1 MKKAPEKDNEMLR
14 EYDFSQGIRGKY
26 ARRYAK
32 GSNVVVLES
41 DAAKVFPMEPNCS

>member
-1 MKKAPEKDNEMLR
+1 MAWRNSRADENDRVMKKAPERNNDMLR

-32 GSNVVVLES
+32 GSNVS
-41 DAAKVFPMEPNCS
+41 AW